1 MAKLTDLQLVLLSA
15 AAQRDGSSLLPLP
28 KRLKIEPGALTRV
41 LKGLLKKK
49 LVAEQPAP
57 PDAPAWREADDQR
70 FMLVISSAGLDAIG
84 VEPGTP
90 ISEPI
95 ENKKSRKAT
104 ARRKPKGKSSAPQ
117 SDETPGATRPGT
129 KLSLLIEMLRRDGG
143 ATISEI
149 VSATGWQQHSVRGAI
164 SGTVKKKHGLTVTSE
179 TVEGRGRV
187 YRIVTPAADA

>member
-15 AAQRDGSSLLPLP
+15 AAQRDGGSLLPLP

-70 FMLVISSAGLDAIG
+70 FMLVVTPAGLDAIG
-84 VEPGTP
+84 VESGRPAP
-90 ISEPI
+90 EPAGD
-95 ENKKSRKAT
+95 KKTRKAT
-104 ARRKPKGKSSAPQ
+104 SRRKPKGKSSAPKP
-117 SDETPGATRPGT
+117 DETPGAVRPGT
-129 KLSLLIEMLRRDGG
+129 KLSLLIELLRRDGG
-143 ATISEI
+143 ATIPEI
-149 VSATGWQQHSVRGAI
+149 VDATGWQQHSVRGAI

-187 YRIVTPAADA
+187 YRVTDAA

>member
-15 AAQRDGSSLLPLP
+15 AAQRDGGALLPLP
-28 KRLKIEPGALTRV
+28 KRLKIESGALTRV

-70 FMLVISSAGLDAIG
+70 FMLIVTPAGLDAIG
-84 VEPGTP
+84 VEAGTP
-90 ISEPI
+90 ASEPTK
-95 ENKKSRKAT
+95 NKEPGKAT
-104 ARRKPKGKSSAPQ
+104 SQRKPKGKAAVPEPT
-117 SDETPGATRPGT
+117 ETAGAVRPGT
-129 KLSLLIEMLRRDGG
+129 KLSLLIAMLRRDGG
-143 ATISEI
+143 ATIPEI
-149 VSATGWQQHSVRGAI
+149 VEATGWQQHSVRGAI

-187 YRIVTPAADA
+187 YRATDAT